1 MSNFLYYIYNLRYK
15 LLNQFLIGG
24 FLLSTYYFIIH
35 FGFPNLAGILSG
47 ALPLAFSYVLLT
59 VFLKD
64 GRKASINSTS
74 LALKGSL
81 LWQLFAITMYI
92 CLINN
97 INIYISLAI
106 SFSTW
111 IIMIYTFFNNIQI

>member
-1 MSNFLYYIYNLRYK
+1 MSNILHYIYNIRYK

-59 VFLKD
+59 VFIKD

-81 LWQLFAITMYI
+81 LWQLFAITMYV
-92 CLINN
+92 CLKYNMDIF
-97 INIYISLAI
+97 ISLAI
-106 SFSTW
+106 SFTTW
-111 IIMIYTFFNNIQI
+111 IFIIYTFF